1 MLLRSLLLVLL
12 STLAACAQKP
22 VAYDYDPA
30 ASRFS
35 MNSYALSEPASGPQ
49 FQSLDNNRIAAALR
63 RQLAARNVKEASRD
77 EADVWVAYRVEQ
89 ERNLEKSGVSFGF
102 GFGTGNLGMGVGT
115 GPKAKEVI
123 EGRLVVDMVNPKT
136 QQVVWT
142 AKSNESL
149 RESMSPEQR
158 DALINKLVTE
168 MLANFPPK
176 SGG

>member
-1 MLLRSLLLVLL
+1 
-12 STLAACAQKP
+12 
-22 VAYDYDPA
+22 A
-30 ASRFS
+30 ASQFS
-35 MNSYALSEPASGPQ
+35 MSSYALSEPASGPQ

-77 EADVWVAYRVEQ
+77 QADVWVAYRVEQ

-102 GFGTGNLGMGVGT
+102 GLGTGNLGMGVGT

-149 RESMSPEQR
+149 
-158 DALINKLVTE
+158 
-168 MLANFPPK
+168 
-176 SGG
+176 